1 MIIGI
6 GIDIVDINRLEES
19 FQQPGFQA
27 RVFSAAELDGVR
39 QYRSKTEHLAGKF
52 AAKEAFMKAIGAGLR
67 QDVWFTQIEVL
78 NTEAGKPYIQAS
90 GEAGKRLAE
99 FGAVQTQL
107 SISHSAGVAVA
118 VVIIER

>member
-99 FGAVQTQL
+99 FGAVQTHL